1 MSKEE
6 KEKILGKL
14 AELIGHYNRDIT
26 VPYAL
31 SLVEDMVQDMP
42 ITEPRETNLEHY
54 FNEIQEILK
63 KGYDIAVDYKRGK
76 PCVCEIFDCKKCKIN
91 YCNKNG
97 QRVCLR
103 GLYEWLAQPYEKP
116 KYKLTQ
122 VEYDLLNTYSDCNIE
137 CKLADCKQLRGLK
150 EKGYFNDIDK
160 FMKVHEILENCEVVE

>member
-1 MSKEE
+1 MEKLSKMTKEE

-54 FNEIQEILK
+54 QNEIKALIIKQKLILSSALEVVH
-63 KGYDIAVDYKRGK
+63 YNHTGK
-76 PCVCEIFDCKKCKIN
+76 SYNSIN
-91 YCNKNG
+91 VLG
-97 QRVCLR
+97 
-103 GLYEWLAQPYEKP
+103 WLVQPYDKP

-122 VEYDLLNTYSDCNIE
+122 VEYDILDTLFDKMARFKKAYKTDE
-137 CKLADCKQLRGLK
+137 LK
-150 EKGYFNDIDK
+150 SRGYFKYIQCDDNTRVRD
-160 FMKVHEILENCEVVE
+160 ILENCEVEGNEH